1 MSDAVYT
8 SLRGNVSFLGRLL
21 GETIAAAQGQE
32 FLDLVEQIRRLSKSA
47 SEGSRQA
54 REELQAVLHKMI
66 SRTMRLLTRRGCWS
80 DCTTHLVMSRRSLCS
95 GWQRMQLVWSLLPSR
110 PCSRG

>member
-54 REELQAVLHKMI
+54 REELQAVLHN
-66 SRTMRLLTRRGCWS
+66 LGNE
-80 DCTTHLVMSRRSLCS
+80 
-95 GWQRMQLVWSLLPSR
+95 QLVPVA
-110 PCSRG
+110 RGFSQFLNLANIAD

>member
-1 MSDAVYT
+1 MAASGRRESFSALARPPT
-8 SLRGNVSFLGRLL
+8 STSTFTAGCWTACTGVALTG
-21 GETIAAAQGQE
+21 APA
-32 FLDLVEQIRRLSKSA
+32 LVEV
-47 SEGSRQA
+47 SEPTDEA
-54 REELQAVLHKMI
+54 LQAVLHKMI